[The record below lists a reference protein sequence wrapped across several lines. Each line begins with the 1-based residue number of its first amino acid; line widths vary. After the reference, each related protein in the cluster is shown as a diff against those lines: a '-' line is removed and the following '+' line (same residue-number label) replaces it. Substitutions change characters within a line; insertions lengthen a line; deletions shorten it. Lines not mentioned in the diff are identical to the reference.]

1 MLLLAIIGFLP
12 AAYGFRALAAEILLV
27 THKGKAFALPL

>member
-1 MLLLAIIGFLP
+1 MLLFAMIGFLP
-12 AAYGFRALAAEILLV
+12 AAYGFRVLPAEILLI